1 MCIKIQTGSCRRKEK
16 TKFVKEYK
24 HSNIFEQE
32 FKVPT
37 YEERSN
43 YTSSIA
49 GSPGF
54 GLFK

>member
-1 MCIKIQTGSCRRKEK
+1 MCIKLQTGSCRRKEK
-16 TKFVKEYK
+16 TKIVKEYK
-24 HSNIFEQE
+24 HSNMFEQE
-32 FKVPT
+32 FKVSKN
-37 YEERSN
+37 EERAN